1 MPRAGWEP
9 AGAGSTGS
17 TGSTGSRDGQGLVR
31 PLRAPR
37 RCIHLPPSPSHGG
50 TLLGVGDSGVPTC
63 GSGCALGVA
72 SPARREGTKPRSGT
86 AGGRRKRKVE
96 VASGKQGA
104 GSFAGMLP
112 AQRFHG
118 WELQKAFMAR
128 GGEAP

>member
-1 MPRAGWEP
+1 MALAVPLVLPHLQGER
-9 AGAGSTGS
+9 
-17 TGSTGSRDGQGLVR
+17 GQ
-31 PLRAPR
+31 
-37 RCIHLPPSPSHGG
+37 S
-50 TLLGVGDSGVPTC
+50 
-63 GSGCALGVA
+63 
-72 SPARREGTKPRSGT
+72 PRSGT

-96 VASGKQGA
+96 VPSGKQGA